1 MFSRRRAWPLA
12 VVVSLF
18 ALSLLGCPP
27 AADAPGAS
35 GAGAAKPATGAAAK
49 PAAGAATPAT
59 AKPVGEPV
67 KLVLWFSY
75 RAAERAALEKI
86 VAEFNASQKAI
97 QVETLFI
104 PYDAFA
110 DKITATIPR
119 GAGPDLFIFAHDRI
133 GDWAQAKVIEPI
145 EFFVGTDQALLGRFF
160 ENTVD
165 CLTYNKSLWGLPL
178 AFKSVAL
185 IYNKKLV
192 TEPPRT
198 TDEMIA
204 LGKRFTDAAAKSYG
218 LVYENAN
225 FYHHAAWMHG
235 FSGRVFDASGNISLD
250 TEAVAKSM
258 TFARELRSVHGIVP
272 EDVSSILVTSLF
284 NSGKAAMV
292 INGPWFLGEIEAGV
306 DYGVA
311 VLPSIVPAGNAP
323 ARPFL
328 TSEAV
333 IMSSRSK
340 HKREAFEFMKYVT
353 SDAAAK
359 RRALQGKQS
368 VANRGVYDDPQVASN
383 PVLSAFKAQMEVAV
397 PMPNTPEML
406 AVWTPATTALN
417 SVIKGGSTPAVAL
430 KKAQADVL
438 YRLKPDDDEDEDSE

>member
-1 MFSRRRAWPLA
+1 LA
-12 VVVSLF
+12 LY
-18 ALSLLGCPP
+18 GCPP
-27 AADAPGAS
+27 QQGGQPGAAS
-35 GAGAAKPATGAAAK
+35 GGAGAKKAGAAGATKGGTAAAPAAK
-49 PAAGAATPAT
+49 PGAGPA
-59 AKPVGEPV
+59 AKPGGAPV
-67 KLVLWFSY
+67 KIVLWFSY

-86 VAEFNASQKAI
+86 VAEFNASRKDI

-133 GDWAQAKVIEPI
+133 GDWAKAKVIEPI

-165 CLTYNKSLWGLPL
+165 CLTYNKSLWGLPM

-192 TEPPRT
+192 PKPPTT
-198 TDEMIA
+198 TDELIE
-204 LGKRFTDAAAKSYG
+204 LGKRLTDKAAKSYG

-235 FSGRVFDASGNISLD
+235 FGGAVFDATGAISLNSD
-250 TEAVAKSM
+250 AIAKSM
-258 TFARELRSVHGIVP
+258 AFARDLRAVHGIVP

-284 NSGKAAMV
+284 NNGKAAMV

-323 ARPFL
+323 AKPFM
-328 TSEAV
+328 TSEGV
-333 IMSSRSK
+333 IMSSHSK
-340 HKREAFEFMKYVT
+340 HKREAFEFMKFVT
-353 SDAAAK
+353 SDASAK
-359 RRALQGKQS
+359 ARALQGKQS
-368 VANRGVYDDPQVASN
+368 VANKRVYDDPAVAAN
-383 PVLSAFKAQMEVAV
+383 PVLRVFKEQMQASV

-417 SVIKGGSTPAVAL
+417 SVIKGGSTAPVAL

-438 YRLKPDDDEDEDSE
+438 YRLKPDDEDEDEEEEEDE